1 MNEQVAPKS
10 LAAPKT
16 FAALTGELP
25 QVKIVDIGANPIDG
39 APPYASLLGEGATT
53 LVGFEPNPEALAR
66 LDQLKGPH
74 ETYLPHAIG
83 DGARHTLHVCQA
95 PGMTS
100 LLEPDPRVLGLF
112 HGFPDWGKVME
123 RIDVET
129 RRLDDIEETRGIDF
143 IKIDI
148 QGGELLAL
156 SNAMDRLASTLVIQ
170 TEVEFLPLYKNQPLF
185 SDVERFLRRAGFML
199 HRFFPTVSRTVAP
212 LVLNGDIYAGLD
224 QLVWADA
231 IFVRDFTKLEKLQD
245 IQLLKSARI
254 LHDCYKAYDLVLHL
268 LTQHD
273 GRTGGDLAAR
283 YLAGLTA

>member
-1 MNEQVAPKS
+1 MNEQV
-10 LAAPKT
+10 APKT

-25 QVKIVDIGANPIDG
+25 PVKIVDIGANPIDG
-39 APPYASLLGEGATT
+39 APPYATLLAEGATS

-74 ETYLPHAIG
+74 ETYLPYAIG

-95 PGMTS
+95 PGMAS
-100 LLEPDPRVLGLF
+100 LLEPDPQVLGLF

-123 RIDVET
+123 RIDIDT
-129 RRLDDIEETRGIDF
+129 HRLDDIEETRDIDF

-156 SNAMDRLASTLVIQ
+156 SNAPDRLATTLVIQ
-170 TEVEFLPLYKNQPLF
+170 TEVEFLPLYKGQPLF

-199 HRFFPTVSRTVAP
+199 HRFFPAVSRTVTP

-245 IQLLKSARI
+245 IQLLKTARI
-254 LHDCYKAYDLVLHL
+254 LHNCYAAYDLVLHL
-268 LTQHD
+268 LTHHD
-273 GRTGGDLAAR
+273 SRTGGTRATR